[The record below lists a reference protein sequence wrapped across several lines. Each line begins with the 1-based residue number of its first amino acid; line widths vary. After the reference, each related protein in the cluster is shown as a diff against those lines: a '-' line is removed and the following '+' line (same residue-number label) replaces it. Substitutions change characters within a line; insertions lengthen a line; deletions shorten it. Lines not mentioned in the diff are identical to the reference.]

1 MARAL
6 FGLGVLTLAVAP
18 PAAGQVAQGSVRA
31 EVRDGVAMVEVVARV
46 GFETTVVLPDEWV
59 VVERRLGDPA
69 RWVVTGEGHLTM
81 VRPLAR
87 GATTNLGLVLGDGRV
102 VSVGLRESEVLPVY
116 TVVYLSPAAADDG
129 GEGGE
134 GADGE
139 EVLAAP
145 AGTAGEVVAGTD
157 RERPVFLSAVD
168 VGLIREREARAL
180 EGLRLASE
188 EVRDRVADAEEA
200 SGEAV
205 EAFEAAYPQRL
216 HFEFEFNPAVDV
228 SAAPYWVEGM
238 WHDGESTFLRFRQAI
253 DRELVIAGFLDDGSA
268 RVLQYQVI
276 GVGLVVRIPGVI
288 ESGILGVGDVGGGV
302 PWRMR
307 GEIEPWWAAP

>member
-1 MARAL
+1 MRA
-6 FGLGVLTLAVAP
+6 GLLGLAVLAVAA
-18 PAAGQVAQGSVRA
+18 PAAGQVPQGSVRA

-46 GFETTVVLPDEWV
+46 GFETTVVLPDEWI
-59 VVERRLGDPA
+59 VVERRLGDPG
-69 RWVVTGEGHLTM
+69 RWVVTGAGHLTM

-116 TVVYLSPAAADDG
+116 TVVYLSPTAADG
-129 GEGGE
+129 AGEG
-134 GADGE
+134 
-139 EVLAAP
+139 EVLAEP
-145 AGTAGEVVAGTD
+145 AGSAAEVVVGTD

-168 VGLIREREARAL
+168 VELIREREARAL

-200 SGEAV
+200 SGEAA

-216 HFEFEFNPAVDV
+216 HFEFEFNPVVDV

-238 WHDGESTFLRFRQAI
+238 WHDGESTFLRFRRAI
-253 DRELVIAGFLDDGSA
+253 DRELVIAGFLEDGSV

-276 GVGLVVRIPGVI
+276 GVGLVVRIPGVV

-307 GEIEPWWAAP
+307 GEIEPWRSGP

>member
-18 PAAGQVAQGSVRA
+18 ATAGQVAQGSVRA

-46 GFETTVVLPDEWV
+46 GFETTVVLPDDWV
-59 VVERRLGDPA
+59 VVERRLGDPG
-69 RWVVTGEGHLTM
+69 RWVVTGAGHLTM

-116 TVVYLSPAAADDG
+116 TVVYLSPAAADGG

-134 GADGE
+134 GGEGE

-145 AGTAGEVVAGTD
+145 AAPAGEVVAGTD
-157 RERPVFLSAVD
+157 LERPVFLSAVD
-168 VGLIREREARAL
+168 VELIRSGRRGRWRGCGWRRRRFRTGWRTPRRRA
-180 EGLRLASE
+180 
-188 EVRDRVADAEEA
+188 
-200 SGEAV
+200 GEAV

-276 GVGLVVRIPGVI
+276 GVGTGGTDPGR
-288 ESGILGVGDVGGGV
+288 D
-302 PWRMR
+302 
-307 GEIEPWWAAP
+307 

>member
-1 MARAL
+1 MARVL
-6 FGLGVLTLAVAP
+6 FGAGVLALVAVA
-18 PAAGQVAQGSVRA
+18 AAGQVPQGSVRA

-46 GFETTVVLPDEWV
+46 GFETTVVLPDDWI

-69 RWVVTGEGHLTM
+69 RWVVTGAGHLTM

-116 TVVYLSPAAADDG
+116 TVVYLAPASGDG
-129 GEGGE
+129 EEGE
-134 GADGE
+134 DGE
-139 EVLAAP
+139 EVLAA
-145 AGTAGEVVAGTD
+145 AGTLGEVVVGTD

-168 VGLIREREARAL
+168 VELIREREARAL
-180 EGLRLASE
+180 EGVRLASE
-188 EVRDRVADAEEA
+188 EVRDRVEDAVEA

-205 EAFEAAYPQRL
+205 EAFEAAYPERL

-253 DRELVIAGFLDDGSA
+253 DRDLVIAGFLEDGSA

-307 GEIEPWWAAP
+307 GEIEPWRSGP

>member
-6 FGLGVLTLAVAP
+6 FGLGVLTLAAAAP
-18 PAAGQVAQGSVRA
+18 AGQVPQGSVRA
-31 EVRDGVAMVEVVARV
+31 VVCNGVAMVEVVARV
-46 GFETTVVLPDEWV
+46 GFETTVVLPGEWI
-59 VVERRLGDPA
+59 VVERRLGDPG
-69 RWVVTGEGHLTM
+69 RWVVTGAGHLTM

-87 GATTNLGLVLGDGRV
+87 GATTNLGLVLADGRV

-116 TVVYLSPAAADDG
+116 TVVYLSPAASDG
-129 GEGGE
+129 GGE
-134 GADGE
+134 CGEAGE

-145 AGTAGEVVAGTD
+145 AGASGGVVVGTD

-168 VGLIREREARAL
+168 VELIREREARAL
-180 EGLRLASE
+180 EGLRLAAE
-188 EVRDRVADAEEA
+188 EVRDRVEDAEAA
-200 SGEAV
+200 SGEAA

-228 SAAPYWVEGM
+228 SVAPYWVEGM
-238 WHDGESTFLRFRQAI
+238 WHDGEATFLRFRQAI
-253 DRELVIAGFLDDGSA
+253 DQELVIAGFLEDGSV
-268 RVLQYQVI
+268 RVLRYQVI

-307 GEIEPWWAAP
+307 GEIEPWRSGP

>member
-1 MARAL
+1 MRGGLLGL
-6 FGLGVLTLAVAP
+6 FLFVAGVLAGSG
-18 PAAGQVAQGSVRA
+18 PAAGQVPQGSVRA
-31 EVRDGVAMVEVVARV
+31 EVRDGVAMVEVVVRV
-46 GFETTVVLPDEWV
+46 GFETTVVLPDEWI
-59 VVERRLGDPA
+59 VVERRLGDPS
-69 RWVVTGEGHLTM
+69 RWVVTGAGHLTM

-116 TVVYLSPAAADDG
+116 TVVYLSPAAADGG
-129 GEGGE
+129 GEGEE
-134 GADGE
+134 G
-139 EVLAAP
+139 EVLAEA
-145 AGTAGEVVAGTD
+145 AGSAAEVVVGTD

-168 VGLIREREARAL
+168 VELIREREARAL

-188 EVRDRVADAEEA
+188 EVRDRVEDAELA
-200 SGEAV
+200 SGEAS
-205 EAFEAAYPQRL
+205 ETFEAAYPQRL

-228 SAAPYWVEGM
+228 SVAPYWVEGM
-238 WHDGESTFLRFRQAI
+238 WHDGESTFLRFRRAI
-253 DRELVIAGFLDDGSA
+253 DRELVIAGFLEDGSA

-307 GEIEPWWAAP
+307 GEIEPWRSGP

>member
-6 FGLGVLTLAVAP
+6 FRLGVLVLAAAV
-18 PAAGQVAQGSVRA
+18 PAAGQVPQGSVRA

-46 GFETTVVLPDEWV
+46 GFETTVVLPDDWI
-59 VVERRLGDPA
+59 VVERRLGDPG
-69 RWVVTGEGHLTM
+69 RWVVTGAGHLTM

-116 TVVYLSPAAADDG
+116 TVVYLSPGSAAG
-129 GEGGE
+129 GGVGE
-134 GADGE
+134 DGE

-145 AGTAGEVVAGTD
+145 AGASGEVIVGTD

-168 VGLIREREARAL
+168 VELIREREARAL
-180 EGLRLASE
+180 EGVRLASE
-188 EVRDRVADAEEA
+188 EVRDRVDDAVEA

-253 DRELVIAGFLDDGSA
+253 DRDLVIAGFLEDGSA
-268 RVLQYQVI
+268 RVLQYQLI

-307 GEIEPWWAAP
+307 GEIEPWRSGP